1 MAHVKIAIAKKT
13 TRNRLTCTR
22 ADGTCEHAD
31 LGPALPHHDLAHFVV
46 ERRLG
51 LKQGFFG
58 RIARGYSVAQLSD
71 KEVIKSSPAESLVA
85 EVAARALQSLSS
97 GACTSSGFLELVNT
111 ELAHWSIAPLNV
123 EIEAV
128 EGMRAEFEALLGSYS
143 ALRPGDTMC
152 LEFLEPAV
160 ADK

>member
-1 MAHVKIAIAKKT
+1 MKIAIAKT
-13 TRNRLTCTR
+13 ATRNRLICTR

-51 LKQGFFG
+51 LTGGFFG

-85 EVAARALQSLSS
+85 EVAARALQSLFS
-97 GACTSSGFLELVNT
+97 GACTSNGFSELVNT
-111 ELAHWSIAPLNV
+111 ELARWSIAPLHV

-128 EGMRAEFEALLGSYS
+128 DGMRAEFQKLLESYN

-152 LEFLEPAV
+152 LEFFERSA
-160 ADK
+160 ADR